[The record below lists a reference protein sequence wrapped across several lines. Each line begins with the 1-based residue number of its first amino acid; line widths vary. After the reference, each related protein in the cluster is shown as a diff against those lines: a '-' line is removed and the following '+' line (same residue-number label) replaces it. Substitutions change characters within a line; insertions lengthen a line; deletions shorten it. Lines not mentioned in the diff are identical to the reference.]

1 MQKYH
6 SVGRVQ
12 KFNRRERQN
21 IEHHISAELPTC
33 IIEEAVES
41 SLYYGEYIDKLQFQQ
56 KQCLHP
62 LHVNWLSVFGRSHC

>member
-12 KFNRRERQN
+12 KFNRSERQN

-33 IIEEAVES
+33 ITEEAVES
-41 SLYYGEYIDKLQFQQ
+41 SLYYGEYIDKLQF
-56 KQCLHP
+56 
-62 LHVNWLSVFGRSHC
+62 

>member
-33 IIEEAVES
+33 ITEEAVES
-41 SLYYGEYIDKLQFQQ
+41 CLYYGEYIDKLQF
-56 KQCLHP
+56 
-62 LHVNWLSVFGRSHC
+62 